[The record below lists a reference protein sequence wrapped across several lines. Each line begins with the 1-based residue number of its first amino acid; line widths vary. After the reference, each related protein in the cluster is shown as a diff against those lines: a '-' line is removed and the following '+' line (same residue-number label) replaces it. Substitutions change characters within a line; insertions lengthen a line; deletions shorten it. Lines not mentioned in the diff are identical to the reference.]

1 MKTAV
6 LEKVLANL
14 EHIDRQDLEKHFSDL
29 AKSQMLICAALD
41 TLPEGVLLIDSHA
54 RIVHMNAAA
63 RNIFSIPDSLD
74 KKWVV
79 SEKWMDKAL
88 SGLILDV
95 VNRRE
100 NLIGREIRI
109 LTPRS
114 RILNI
119 SVMAIQ
125 ENPEKYGFVLIVEDK
140 THSGENAR
148 DQIHREKLQ
157 SIMTLVQGIAHEIGN
172 PLNSIVIQLKL
183 LQKEAAR
190 LPAQKSERIQGSVEI
205 LLEETRRLDRIVHQ
219 FLNLTR
225 RPPLRL
231 RKTNL
236 NRVVQDVVK
245 FMAHEL
251 RERKITYTL
260 ELNSEIPAFLADGE
274 QLHRAFLNIVK
285 NGMESMP
292 DGGKLT
298 IRTERIDKLVK
309 ISFRDEG
316 VGIPEEDAKR
326 IFDLY
331 YTTKDSGSGLG
342 LAIVKS
348 IIEEHEGRIEVESK
362 IGRGSVFTVILPIRQ
377 NKLELPAAVGKENA
391 A

>member
-6 LEKVLANL
+6 LEKVLAKL
-14 EHIDRQDLEKHFSDL
+14 EHIDRQDLEKHFSEL
-29 AKSQMLICAALD
+29 AKSQTLIQAALD

-54 RIVHMNAAA
+54 RIVHMNTAA
-63 RNIFSIPDSLD
+63 RNIFSISDSVE
-74 KKWVV
+74 KKWVI
-79 SEKWMDKAL
+79 SEKWVDKAL
-88 SGLILDV
+88 SDLILAA
-95 VNRRE
+95 VNRKE
-100 NLIGREIRI
+100 NLIGREVRI

-119 SVMAIQ
+119 SVVAIQ

-140 THSGENAR
+140 THSGESAR

-183 LQKEAAR
+183 LQKEVAR

-219 FLNLTR
+219 FLNFTR

-245 FMAHEL
+245 FMAYEL

-260 ELNSEIPAFLADGE
+260 ELNSEITAFLADGG

-292 DGGKLT
+292 DGGKLY

-316 VGIPEEDAKR
+316 VGIPEADSKR

-342 LAIVKS
+342 LTIVKS

-362 IGRGSVFTVILPIRQ
+362 VGRGSVFTVILPIRQ
-377 NKLELPAAVGKENA
+377 QKLELPVSAGEENA